1 MGRDLN
7 KQEDHDLSPLIAS
20 GHIVS
25 HGPSTPWK
33 DFLRYIESSR
43 CAQPPQSEVISTV
56 KSHYIGAVSA
66 ARAHH
71 VQDQVLQSMTDV
83 LDN

>member
-1 MGRDLN
+1 MLSGNVLQVIIMGRDLT
-7 KQEDHDLSPLIAS
+7 KEADHDLSPLISS

-43 CAQPPQSEVISTV
+43 
-56 KSHYIGAVSA
+56 
-66 ARAHH
+66 
-71 VQDQVLQSMTDV
+71 
-83 LDN
+83 

>member
-7 KQEDHDLSPLIAS
+7 KEEDHDLSPLIAS
-20 GHIVS
+20 GHIVT

-43 CAQPPQSEVISTV
+43 CATHQSSPPMNVIT
-56 KSHYIGAVSA
+56 
-66 ARAHH
+66 
-71 VQDQVLQSMTDV
+71 
-83 LDN
+83 